1 MRFEFWCRSTV
12 VVVVVCCFGRRLW
25 IGSVGSSP
33 WAGAV
38 VVVCSDGFVW
48 EVDEFFVFVCGGQ
61 WMVLWQILVGLWF

>member
-1 MRFEFWCRSTV
+1 MGFEFWCRSTV

-48 EVDEFFVFVCGGQ
+48 EVD
-61 WMVLWQILVGLWF
+61 